1 MQVPQKLSVP
11 GVWDTQVWD
20 FLPEAGNSFGGY
32 KTELFLLQR
41 KTGENGTKYNK
52 KGEILANVR
61 FASFLAALQSSQRK
75 SWWVWEEDEW
85 QPGLVD
91 GQKLG
96 TAAQSRKMYI
106 LWSFMI
112 LQGGNKTIPSCYILA
127 KGGGKSWVR
136 DNSSFY
142 SLGLC
147 SLSLQTITETMIPL
161 DTPRL
166 RDVRENWS
174 CGAPRQ
180 PGWTCST
187 VINLNWKQI
196 ADKK

>member
-1 MQVPQKLSVP
+1 MCSLGLGYPSLWFFTRARELVQGMQDRIVPPAEKNWRPS
-11 GVWDTQVWD
+11 
-20 FLPEAGNSFGGY
+20 
-32 KTELFLLQR
+32 R
-41 KTGENGTKYNK
+41 NGTKYNK
-52 KGEILANVR
+52 KGEILANVK

-75 SWWVWEEDEW
+75 SWWIWEEDEW
-85 QPGLVD
+85 QPGLVS
-91 GQKLG
+91 GQKLR
-96 TAAQSRKMYI
+96 TAAQSRKIYI

-112 LQGGNKTIPSCYILA
+112 LQGGNKTIPSWYILA
-127 KGGGKSWVR
+127 KGGRKSWVW

-147 SLSLQTITETMIPL
+147 SLSLQTITETIIPL

-174 CGAPRQ
+174 CGALWQ

-187 VINLNWKQI
+187 DINLNWKQI
-196 ADKK
+196 VDKK